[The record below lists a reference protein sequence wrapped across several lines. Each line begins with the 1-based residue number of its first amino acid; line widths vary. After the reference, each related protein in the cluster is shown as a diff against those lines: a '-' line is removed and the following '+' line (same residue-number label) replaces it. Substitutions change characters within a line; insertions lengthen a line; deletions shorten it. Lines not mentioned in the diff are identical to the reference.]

1 MQPPRLSLTRLT
13 RAIQARNIVITVKLQ
28 YFCVETYGDICDN
41 WTRGTTTHLIA
52 SEEVSIIWLIVS
64 VGQSDWELGIGDTQS
79 EHTFMFYFFV
89 FLLLLWVTTLL
100 F

>member
-1 MQPPRLSLTRLT
+1 M
-13 RAIQARNIVITVKLQ
+13 
-28 YFCVETYGDICDN
+28 EICDN

-79 EHTFMFYFFV
+79 EHTYMFYF
-89 FLLLLWVTTLL
+89 LAAKTQLNKS
-100 F
+100 